1 MFGGLLPSVLAP
13 VRLGMRNPLQ
23 PVLSVLLMGALVCAV
38 GMMTLSVRPALGAP
52 PEGVNIPP
60 YAPFAAK
67 DPLPMVIRSAIQ
79 AVTGKIDKI
88 AFDPQRYWVFVTSVR
103 TNTVLVLSL
112 KNHKV
117 VARLKD
123 LPEPRGVVWLAQAQR
138 LVVACGGDGSVHVFK
153 PGEDIESKS
162 GEEVSFV
169 AESRTAFVGEAD
181 DLLVETDSRDR
192 ATVFV
197 AHAMSVHQFDV
208 LKAAKGTEIRLPGRA
223 EGMALGTVNGE
234 RRLYVNIPRPDR
246 TEKDQDPKP
255 LVVMIDPDQQAILSA
270 WPLSDARGNGAI
282 ALDAQNARLFVATRN
297 PTKVLV
303 LDAVTGEEKAR
314 LDAPGDVGRLCYDA
328 LTQRLYA
335 PGGAGNGSIAVYQR
349 TGVGAPLDKEAK
361 RDVLEGDKPNIDTY
375 ARVHDSPT
383 MPGCRTA
390 VLDANERLLIAATPP
405 LGADPV
411 FVYVYLI
418 GP

>member
-1 MFGGLLPSVLAP
+1 MRTRLHTLLSII
-13 VRLGMRNPLQ
+13 
-23 PVLSVLLMGALVCAV
+23 AV
-38 GMMTLSVRPALGAP
+38 AVFAWATLPARHVFAAP

-117 VARLKD
+117 VARLKE
-123 LPEPRGVVWLAQAQR
+123 LPEPRGVVWLPQAQR
-138 LVVACGGDGSVHVFK
+138 LVVACGGDGSVHVFRH
-153 PGEDIESKS
+153 GTSAESESKS
-162 GEEVSFV
+162 DEVTFV
-169 AESRTAFVGEAD
+169 SESRTAFVGEAD
-181 DLLVETDSRDR
+181 DLLVDSDTPTS
-192 ATVFV
+192 ATVWV

-208 LKAAKGTEIRLPGRA
+208 LKASKGTEVRLPGRA

-255 LVVMIDPDQQAILSA
+255 LVVMIDPDQQAILNA
-270 WPLSDARGNGAI
+270 WPLNDVRGNGAI
-282 ALDAQNARLFVATRN
+282 ALDAANARLFVATRN
-297 PTKVLV
+297 PTKLLV
-303 LDAVTGEEKAR
+303 LDAETGEEKAR

-375 ARVHDSPT
+375 ARVHDSAT
-383 MPGCRTA
+383 MAGCRTA

>member
-1 MFGGLLPSVLAP
+1 MRNRLQTRLWTIVVGVLAWGGAWAVLP
-13 VRLGMRNPLQ
+13 V
-23 PVLSVLLMGALVCAV
+23 A
-38 GMMTLSVRPALGAP
+38 PALGAP
-52 PEGVNIPP
+52 PEGVSIPP

-103 TNTVLVLSL
+103 TNSVLVLSL

-117 VARLKD
+117 VARLKE
-123 LPEPRGVVWLAQAQR
+123 LPEPRGVVWLPQAQR

-153 PGEDIESKS
+153 PGTPAD
-162 GEEVSFV
+162 GENKDEATFI
-169 AESRTAFVGEAD
+169 AESRAEFTGEAD
-181 DLLVETDSRDR
+181 DLLVEFDSPSR
-192 ATVFV
+192 ATVWV
-197 AHAMSVHQFDV
+197 AHAMSVHHFDV
-208 LKAAKGTEIRLPGRA
+208 LKATEGAEIRLPGRA

-234 RRLYVNIPRPDR
+234 PRLYVNIPRPDR

-255 LVVMIDPDQQAILSA
+255 LVVMIDPDQQAILNA
-270 WPLSDARGNGAI
+270 WPLSDMRGNGAI
-282 ALDAQNARLFVATRN
+282 ALDAENARLFVATRN
-297 PTKVLV
+297 PAKVLV
-303 LDAVTGEEKAR
+303 LDAATGEEKAR
-314 LDAPGDVGRLCYDA
+314 LDAPGDVGRLCYDR

-335 PGGAGNGSIAVYQR
+335 PGGGGNGSIAVYQR
-349 TGVGAPLDKEAK
+349 TGVGAPLDKQPK
-361 RDVLEGDKPNIDTY
+361 RDVLEGDKPDIDTY
-375 ARVHDSPT
+375 ARVHDSAT
-383 MPGCRTA
+383 MAGCRTA